1 MSWKLTKTSRSKQ
14 DLLFYIWN
22 CLNWRIKN
30 ERDGG
35 PEAIFSLGQAKT
47 GSFFWQFREPSI
59 QHIPPTRKKQ
69 LKQNN
74 PTQQFFLIL
83 ATPCVQDLGSK
94 KIQSRFL

>member
-1 MSWKLTKTSRSKQ
+1 MSWKLAKTSRSKQ

-47 GSFFWQFREPSI
+47 GPFFWQFREPSI

-74 PTQQFFLIL
+74 PTQ
-83 ATPCVQDLGSK
+83 
-94 KIQSRFL
+94 